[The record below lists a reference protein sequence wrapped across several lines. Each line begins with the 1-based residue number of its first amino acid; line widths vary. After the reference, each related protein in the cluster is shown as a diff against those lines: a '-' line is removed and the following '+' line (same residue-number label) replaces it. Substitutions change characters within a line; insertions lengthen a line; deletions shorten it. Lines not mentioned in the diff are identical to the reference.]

1 MGVFG
6 IGGRGKDDGEEK
18 GKLKLDPAQAARA
31 LPLLVAL
38 LALLGIWCLV
48 SGALR
53 IRDDAR
59 QSGLQVARDD
69 AVMAARRT
77 LNDERGRLVQRLG
90 ADRVK
95 AALATGDSAA
105 ALRLLRQSWPELQ
118 RAELWPADLTE
129 AYAGLPRT
137 GFGALATCE
146 AALSEGKPVARV
158 VKSAGTQRLAL
169 AVPVAGGRG
178 SMVAYVELPLA
189 KLANGVKAPTV
200 PAYTYLALRQGSR
213 NVLERGDTSL
223 GNSAEALA
231 AKVPDSDLRIA
242 ASAPDAAATPFQ
254 LGGMSAVGLGAILVL
269 LSAWL
274 WVIVRPRLL
283 GLRGNDDVAAEPTLA
298 DIQRDQPLPEPVVRE
313 KVGEDSKG
321 DSVQVAID
329 RGIFRAY
336 DIRGVMGK
344 TLDASVAE
352 LIGQAVGSLMFDQG
366 LDEIVIGRD
375 GRLSGPELSEG
386 LIAGLRKAG
395 RNVIDLGMVPT
406 PVVYFGCYHLR
417 TGCGVSI
424 TGSHNP
430 PDYNGFKIVV
440 GGETLSGDAILDL
453 HARIAEDRLLE
464 TKLPGT
470 LSERDIGEDYVHRIA
485 GDIQVGQ
492 PLKVVVDA
500 GNGVAGTLG
509 PRVLEA
515 IGADVTPLFCD
526 IDGTFP
532 NHHPDPSEP
541 HNLEALVQMVQRL
554 DADLGIAFDGD
565 GDRLGVVTKSGKY
578 IFPDRLL
585 MLFAAD
591 VLERNPGA
599 VIVYD
604 VKCTGRLP
612 THILRHGG
620 SPLMW
625 KTGHSLIKAKMR
637 ETEAELAGEMSGH
650 FFFAERW
657 FGFDDGIYAAARLL
671 EILDASGMSPEDLF
685 ATLPDG
691 ISTPELKVEAPDGE
705 PHAFV
710 DRFKLVARFE
720 GARLSTLDG
729 LRVDWPDGWGLVRAS
744 NTTPILVMRF
754 DADTNAAMARIQQA
768 FREQLLQVQPDLKLP
783 F

>member
-1 MGVFG
+1 MSE
-6 IGGRGKDDGEEK
+6 GEK
-18 GKLKLDPAQAARA
+18 RKLQLTREQSLRA
-31 LPLLVAL
+31 LPVLAALLLVLGGWLLYAGIQRTRQDSQLIAL
-38 LALLGIWCLV
+38 QHG
-48 SGALR
+48 
-53 IRDDAR
+53 RDDAA
-59 QSGLQVARDD
+59 SAI
-69 AVMAARRT
+69 
-77 LNDERGRLVQRLG
+77 NRLLKEEQRRLG
-90 ADRVK
+90 ARLATEPVRNALAADDLAAAAKLVAEGWGDLRRSEVWPADLQPLYTALPAGGFGAPAVAE
-95 AALATGDSAA
+95 AALATGK
-105 ALRLLRQSWPELQ
+105 
-118 RAELWPADLTE
+118 PA
-129 AYAGLPRT
+129 
-137 GFGALATCE
+137 
-146 AALSEGKPVARV
+146 ARV
-158 VKSAGTQRLAL
+158 IKGKGEQRLAL
-169 AVPVAGGRG
+169 AAPATAKQGPV
-178 SMVAYVELPLA
+178 VIYVEMPAARLIAHL
-189 KLANGVKAPTV
+189 GTV
-200 PAYTYLALRQGSR
+200 SIPGNAYLALRQGGGS
-213 NVLERGDTSL
+213 LQERGDSAL
-223 GNSAEALA
+223 SGSAEALGTR
-231 AKVPDSDLRIA
+231 VVDSDMRIA
-242 ASAPDAAATPFQ
+242 AALPDPVEVPFGLPALPGLA
-254 LGGMSAVGLGAILVL
+254 LGVLLLLGAG
-269 LSAWL
+269 AL
-274 WVIVRPRLL
+274 WFVVRPRML
-283 GLRGNDDVAAEPTLA
+283 GMRGAMEDAGATLA
-298 DIQRDQPLPEPVVRE
+298 EMQLAQPAPETVERPVRE
-313 KVGEDSKG
+313 VVDT
-321 DSVQVAID
+321 QAAAAPVAID

-336 DIRGVMGK
+336 DIRGVVGQ
-344 TLDASVAE
+344 TLDAGVAE
-352 LIGQAVGSLMFDQG
+352 LIGQAIGSLMEAKG
-366 LDEIVIGRD
+366 LDDIVIGRD
-375 GRLSGPELSEG
+375 GRLSGPELSAG

-395 RNVIDLGMVPT
+395 RNVIDIGLAPT
-406 PVVYFGCYHLR
+406 PLVYFGSYHLR
-417 TGCGVSI
+417 TGCCVAI

-440 GGETLSGDAILDL
+440 GAETLAGPALADL
-453 HARIAEDRLLE
+453 YARIAEDRLHTARQE
-464 TKLPGT
+464 GG
-470 LSERDIGEDYVHRIA
+470 LSERDIGEDYVERIA
-485 GDIQVGQ
+485 GDIQIGKR
-492 PLKVVVDA
+492 LKVVVDA
-500 GNGVAGTLG
+500 GNGVAGAIG

>member
-18 GKLKLDPAQAARA
+18 GKLKLDPAQAAKA

-38 LALLGIWCLV
+38 LALLGIWCLA

-59 QSGLQVARDD
+59 HAGLQVARDD

-77 LNDERGRLVQRLG
+77 LNDERGRLAQRLG

-105 ALRLLRQSWPELQ
+105 TLRLLRQGWPELQ
-118 RAELWPADLTE
+118 RAELWPADLTA

-146 AALSEGKPVARV
+146 AALAEGKPVARV
-158 VKSAGTQRLAL
+158 VKSAGVQRLAL
-169 AVPVAGGRG
+169 AAPVVGGSG
-178 SMVAYVELPLA
+178 PMVAYVELPLE
-189 KLANGVKAPTV
+189 KLASGVEAPTV
-200 PAYTYLALRQGSR
+200 PSDTYLALRQGSR

-231 AKVPDSDLRIA
+231 IKVPDSDLRIA
-242 ASAPDAAATPFQ
+242 ASTPDATATPFE
-254 LGGMSAVGLGAILVL
+254 LGGMPAVGLGAILVL

-283 GLRGNDDVAAEPTLA
+283 GLRGNDGADAEPTLA
-298 DIQRDQPLPEPVVRE
+298 DLQRDQPAPEPAVRE
-313 KVGEDSKG
+313 KVAEDSKT
-321 DSVQVAID
+321 DAVPVAID

-336 DIRGVMGK
+336 DIRGVMGQ

-366 LDEIVIGRD
+366 LDEIVVGRD
-375 GRLSGPELSEG
+375 GRLSGPELAEG

-440 GGETLSGDAILDL
+440 GGETLSGNAILDL

-464 TKLPGT
+464 TKTPGGAQRARHRRR
-470 LSERDIGEDYVHRIA
+470 LRAPDRRRHPGRPASEGRGRCRQRRGRRRWGRA
-485 GDIQVGQ
+485 CWR
-492 PLKVVVDA
+492 PSA
-500 GNGVAGTLG
+500 PTS
-509 PRVLEA
+509 PRCSA
-515 IGADVTPLFCD
+515 TSTA
-526 IDGTFP
+526 
-532 NHHPDPSEP
+532 PSP
-541 HNLEALVQMVQRL
+541 TTIRTRASRTTWKRLMQMVQRL

-565 GDRLGVVTKSGKY
+565 GDRLGVVTKSGEY
-578 IFPDRLL
+578 IYPDRLL

-604 VKCTGRLP
+604 VKCTGHLP

-671 EILDASGMSPEDLF
+671 EILDAGGMSPE
-685 ATLPDG
+685 
-691 ISTPELKVEAPDGE
+691 EALRHPARRHFHPGAQGRSPRWRAACVRRPVQAGGE
-705 PHAFV
+705 VRGRAPVDPGRAARGLAGRLGPGACVQHHA
-710 DRFKLVARFE
+710 E
-720 GARLSTLDG
+720 C
-729 LRVDWPDGWGLVRAS
+729 W
-744 NTTPILVMRF
+744 
-754 DADTNAAMARIQQA
+754 
-768 FREQLLQVQPDLKLP
+768 
-783 F
+783 